1 MGKLT
6 LSELA
11 ETLIASEIVRL
22 GAAIKEKIKGGEHIY
37 NYTIGDFDSSQFPI
51 PAGLQKAIID
61 AYSEGYTTYPAAEG
75 ELDLRKSIAD
85 FIEKNEGISYTPA
98 EILVSCGG

>member
-1 MGKLT
+1 MGKLK

-22 GAAIKEKIKGGEHIY
+22 GATIKEKMKSGEFIY

-51 PAGLQKAIID
+51 PVTLLNEI
-61 AYSEGYTTYPAAEG
+61 TTA
-75 ELDLRKSIAD
+75 
-85 FIEKNEGISYTPA
+85 
-98 EILVSCGG
+98 